1 MVVFPTNTFSQGAWW
16 CTIIMDSVIELLYVD
31 DDDTSEWHYPC
42 FAVFERHILMY
53 GDEENIGER
62 DVGTDRL

>member
-1 MVVFPTNTFSQGAWW
+1 
-16 CTIIMDSVIELLYVD
+16 MDSVIELLYVD
-31 DDDTSEWHYPC
+31 NDDTSEWHYPC